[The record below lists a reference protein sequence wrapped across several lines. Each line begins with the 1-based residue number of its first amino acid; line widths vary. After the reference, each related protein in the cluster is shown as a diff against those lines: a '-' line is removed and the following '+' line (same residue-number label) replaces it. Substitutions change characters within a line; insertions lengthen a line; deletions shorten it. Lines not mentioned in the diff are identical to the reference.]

1 MNHHRD
7 LAGQVQQVAQR
18 YRRLFGWLAC
28 TVVWLATAAVGVAL
42 MQIQWQFSGVAQWFA
57 PALVVTAVLVSGVAC
72 WLAIRPTWDR
82 RWTARCIEAKHPDLD
97 SLLVTAVEQEPQAG
111 EGKFGFLQDRVFR
124 EALEHNRE
132 AVWQNDVSNGRIL
145 AIQLTGLASF
155 GMLAVVIACLATQ
168 GAQASRAVGL
178 APDLEPTVAVQ
189 VYKMSIAPGDV
200 EIERGTSLVVTAQF
214 SGDLPDDAV
223 LKVRD
228 ESGETLSVPMSLS
241 LSDPIFGA
249 RVPGVQADLAYWVE
263 FAEQKTKEFQ
273 VRVFEYPELT
283 RADAE
288 LEFPEYTGLP
298 KKRVEDTRRIT
309 AVEGTEVTLFCDLNK
324 PVQVAYLIDEE
335 DGMLEL
341 KATDDDPT
349 VYSVVETLVES
360 KRYKLI
366 LADEQ
371 GRQNR
376 TPPQVVFN
384 VTPNREPDVKITM
397 PARDVRVSPIEELQT
412 KASLWDDYGLRAY
425 GVNYTLP
432 GQPPQELTLGESTA
446 SNERREVDHLIPFED
461 LEAEPDQLL
470 AYYFWAEDVGPDG
483 KPRRAL
489 GDMYFAEVRHF
500 EEIFRQG
507 EQPPSGQSQEQQ
519 QQQSGQ
525 NARQAEELA
534 ELQKQII
541 NATWTVMRRESGPQP
556 TEEFG
561 TDMEEIKT
569 SQADAIDKLAEL
581 VEDLE
586 DPESQQHAAAVES
599 HMLGAMMNLAKATDT
614 SSLSVLPEALSS
626 EQAAY
631 QALLKLRAREH
642 EVTRGQQQQQQ
653 QQSGSASGAQSRAQ
667 QQLEQLELDNEQN
680 RYETERQASPQ
691 QDEQQRENL
700 QVLNRLRELARRQ
713 NDLNK
718 RLKELQSALEEA
730 QTKEEEEDIRQQL
743 KRLRE
748 QQQQMLRDMDEL
760 AERMEQPQNQERM
773 SEQRQQVEQ
782 TREQIRQT
790 TEALRDGQVSQAVAS
805 GTRAQRELE
814 ELEEEFRDAASNQFS
829 DEVEQLRDDAR
840 RLDER
845 EQELAEQLR
854 DLNQAKRDTRSLR
867 EPTECPDLGE
877 EFRQQRED
885 LERLLENIRETVE
898 EAEEAEPLMARQ
910 LYDSA
915 REAQQQ
921 RVDDALDATRQ
932 LLDRGLAT
940 EARAAEE
947 HAARG
952 IESLR
957 EGVENAAE
965 SVLGSEDEAL
975 RRARDTLE
983 DLAQEL
989 NEEIRR
995 ATGQPAEG
1003 EPEVSQ
1009 RETGQ
1014 QTSQRPEQQQGEP
1027 RQASDQQQAGR
1038 RQEGEPGDGQP
1049 GSAQPREGEQQEQS
1063 EQARQAQTGQQEGQP
1078 EQREGQPGGRGAGQ
1092 PDEGQLAEQER
1103 PQQSTRDPEES
1114 RPAGPNR
1121 LRGGQPQSRQQARDG
1136 QQVQTPTGIEQFRGP
1151 NGPITGDFLPW
1162 SDRLRDVEEM
1172 VDDPE
1177 LRGEVA
1183 RVREAARDIR
1193 REMRRDF
1200 KGPNWDVVRE
1210 FVAEPLN
1217 ELRDRVAEELLRK
1230 DSKEPLVP
1238 IDRDPVPA
1246 KYAEEVRRY
1255 YETLGSGQ

>member
-1 MNHHRD
+1 MNHHRRLSD
-7 LAGQVQQVAQR
+7 QVQEVAER
-18 YRRLFGWLAC
+18 YRRFFGWLAC
-28 TVVWLATAAVGVAL
+28 TVVWLAAAMIGAAL
-42 MQIQWQFSGVAQWFA
+42 MQIQWQFSSIAQWFA
-57 PALVVTAVLVSGVAC
+57 PVLLVAAVLASAVAC
-72 WLAIRPTWDR
+72 WLAIRPTWNR
-82 RWTARCIEAKHPDLD
+82 RWTARCIEAKHPELD
-97 SLLVTAVEQEPQAG
+97 TLLVTAVEQKPPTG
-111 EGKFGFLQDRVFR
+111 EAKFGFLQDRVFR
-124 EALEHNRE
+124 EALKHNRE
-132 AVWQNDVSNGRIL
+132 TAWQNDVSDGRIL
-145 AIQLTGLASF
+145 TIQLTGLASF
-155 GMLAVVIACLATQ
+155 GMLAFVIACLATQ
-168 GAQASRAVGL
+168 GAQANRVVGL
-178 APDLEPTVAVQ
+178 APELESTVSIRA
-189 VYKMSIAPGDV
+189 YKMSIAPGDA

-214 SGDLPDDAV
+214 SGDLPDDAI
-223 LKVRD
+223 LRIRD
-228 ESGETLSVPMSLS
+228 DSGETLSAPMSLS

-249 RVPGVQADLAYWVE
+249 RVPGVQAHLTYWIE
-263 FAEQKTKEFQ
+263 FAEQKTREFQ
-273 VRVFEYPELT
+273 VTVFEYPELT

-288 LEFPEYTGLP
+288 LKFPEYTALP

-309 AVEGTEVTLFCDLNK
+309 AVEGTQVTLFCDLNK
-324 PVQVAYLIDEE
+324 PVQLAYLIDEE

-349 VYSVVETLVES
+349 VYAVVETLAKS
-360 KRYKLI
+360 KRYQLI
-366 LADEQ
+366 LVDEEE
-371 GRQNR
+371 RQNR
-376 TPPQVVFN
+376 APPQVVFN

-397 PARDVRVSPIEELQT
+397 PAKDVRVSPIEELQT

-432 GQPPQELTLGESTA
+432 GQTPKELTLGESTA

-461 LEAEPDQLL
+461 LKAEPDQLL

-541 NATWTVMRRESGPQP
+541 NATWTLIRRETGPQP
-556 TEEFG
+556 TSEFQ

-569 SQADAIDKLAEL
+569 AQADALDKLAEL
-581 VEDLE
+581 LENLE
-586 DPESQQHAAAVES
+586 DPQSQQHAATVES
-599 HMLGAMMNLAKATDT
+599 HMLAAMMNLAKATDT
-614 SSLSVLPEALSS
+614 SSLSVLPQALSS

-642 EVTRGQQQQQQ
+642 QVTRGLPQQ

-691 QDEQQRENL
+691 QDQQQRENL

-730 QTKEEEEDIRQQL
+730 QTEEQEEDIRQQL

-782 TREQIRQT
+782 TRKQIRQT

-814 ELEEEFRDAASNQFS
+814 ELEEEFRDTASNQFS
-829 DEVEQLRDDAR
+829 DEVERLRDDAR
-840 RLDER
+840 QLDER
-845 EQELAEQLR
+845 EQKLAEQLR
-854 DLNQAKRDTRSLR
+854 DQSQAKRDTRSLR
-867 EPTECPDLGE
+867 EPTERPDLGE
-877 EFRQQRED
+877 DFRRQRED
-885 LERLLENIRETVE
+885 LERLLEDIRETVE

-915 REAQQQ
+915 REARQQ
-921 RVDDALDATRQ
+921 RVDDALDVTRQ
-932 LLDRGLAT
+932 LLDRGLAA

-975 RRARDTLE
+975 RRAQQTLE

-1003 EPEVSQ
+1003 EPEDSQ
-1009 RETGQ
+1009 RQPGQ
-1014 QTSQRPEQQQGEP
+1014 QASQQPGEPGQPGEP
-1027 RQASDQQQAGR
+1027 R
-1038 RQEGEPGDGQP
+1038 EGQP
-1049 GSAQPREGEQQEQS
+1049 GSRQPRDGEQQEQT
-1063 EQARQAQTGQQEGQP
+1063 ERARQAQSEQQESQPGQQPQEGQQP
-1078 EQREGQPGGRGAGQ
+1078 GARQPGQGQMTQRQPGQPGLRA
-1092 PDEGQLAEQER
+1092 P
-1103 PQQSTRDPEES
+1103 TES
-1114 RPAGPNR
+1114 RPPGPNR
-1121 LRGGQPQSRQQARDG
+1121 LRNGGNQQNQRPTQMEQS
-1136 QQVQTPTGIEQFRGP
+1136 RGP
-1151 NGPITGDFLPW
+1151 NGPITGNFLPW

-1172 VDDPE
+1172 VDDPK

-1210 FVAEPLN
+1210 FVAQPLN

-1230 DSKEPLVP
+1230 GSNEPLVP

>member
-1 MNHHRD
+1 MNHHRRLSD
-7 LAGQVQQVAQR
+7 QVQEVAER

-28 TVVWLATAAVGVAL
+28 TVVWLAAAMIGAAL
-42 MQIQWQFSGVAQWFA
+42 MQIQWQFSSIAQWFA
-57 PALVVTAVLVSGVAC
+57 PVLLVAAVLTSAVAC

-82 RWTARCIEAKHPDLD
+82 RWTARCIEAKHPELD
-97 SLLVTAVEQEPQAG
+97 TLLVTAVEQEPQTG
-111 EGKFGFLQDRVFR
+111 EAKFGFLQDRVFR
-124 EALEHNRE
+124 EALKHNRE
-132 AVWQNDVSNGRIL
+132 TAWQNDVSDGRIL
-145 AIQLTGLASF
+145 TIQLTGLASF
-155 GMLAVVIACLATQ
+155 GMLAFVIACLATQ
-168 GAQASRAVGL
+168 GAQANRVVGL
-178 APDLEPTVAVQ
+178 APELEPTVSITA
-189 VYKMSIAPGDV
+189 YKMSIAPGDV
-200 EIERGTSLVVTAQF
+200 DIERGTSLVVTAQF

-228 ESGETLSVPMSLS
+228 DSGETLSVPMSLS

-249 RVPGVQADLAYWVE
+249 RVPGVQADLAYWIE
-263 FAEQKTKEFQ
+263 FAEQKTREFQ
-273 VRVFEYPELT
+273 VTVFEYPELT

-288 LEFPEYTGLP
+288 LKFPKYTALP
-298 KKRVEDTRRIT
+298 EKRVEDTRRIT

-324 PVQVAYLIDEE
+324 PVQLAYLIDEE

-349 VYSVVETLVES
+349 VYSVVETLAES
-360 KRYKLI
+360 KRYQLI
-366 LADEQ
+366 LVDEEE
-371 GRQNR
+371 RQNR
-376 TPPQVVFN
+376 APPQVVFN

-397 PARDVRVSPIEELQT
+397 PAKDVRVSPIEELQT

-432 GQPPQELTLGESTA
+432 GQTPKELTLGESTA

-461 LEAEPDQLL
+461 LKAEPDQLL

-541 NATWTVMRRESGPQP
+541 NATWTLIRRETGPQP
-556 TEEFG
+556 ASEFQ

-569 SQADAIDKLAEL
+569 AQADALDKLAEL

-586 DPESQQHAAAVES
+586 DPQSQQHAATVES
-599 HMLGAMMNLAKATDT
+599 HMLRAMMNLARATDT
-614 SSLSVLPEALSS
+614 SSLSVLPQALSS

-642 EVTRGQQQQQQ
+642 QVTRGQPQQQQQ

-667 QQLEQLELDNEQN
+667 RQLEQLELDNEQN

-691 QDEQQRENL
+691 QDQQQRENL

-713 NDLNK
+713 NDLNE

-730 QTKEEEEDIRQQL
+730 QTEEEEEDIRQQL

-790 TEALRDGQVSQAVAS
+790 TEALRDGQVSEAVAS

-814 ELEEEFRDAASNQFS
+814 ELEEEFRDTASNQFS
-829 DEVEQLRDDAR
+829 DEVERLRDDAR
-840 RLDER
+840 QLDER
-845 EQELAEQLR
+845 EQKLAEQLR
-854 DLNQAKRDTRSLR
+854 DQSQAKRDTRSLR
-867 EPTECPDLGE
+867 EPTERPDLGE
-877 EFRQQRED
+877 DFRRQRED
-885 LERLLENIRETVE
+885 LERLLEDIRETVE

-915 REAQQQ
+915 REARQQ
-921 RVDDALDATRQ
+921 RVDDALDVTRQ

-957 EGVENAAE
+957 EGVESAAE
-965 SVLGSEDEAL
+965 SVLGREDEAL
-975 RRARDTLE
+975 RRAQQTLE

-1003 EPEVSQ
+1003 EPEDSQ
-1009 RETGQ
+1009 REPGQ
-1014 QTSQRPEQQQGEP
+1014 QTSQRPGEQQGEP
-1027 RQASDQQQAGR
+1027 RQPSEQQQAGR
-1038 RQEGEPGDGQP
+1038 RQEGEPRDGRP
-1049 GSAQPREGEQQEQS
+1049 GSGQRREGEQQEQT
-1063 EQARQAQTGQQEGQP
+1063 EQASRDQNDPQ
-1078 EQREGQPGGRGAGQ
+1078 EGQPGGQGGRQ
-1092 PDEGQLAEQER
+1092 PDEGQVGER
-1103 PQQSTRDPEES
+1103 QSTLQPMRESEEN
-1114 RPAGPNR
+1114 RPPGPNG
-1121 LRGGQPQSRQQARDG
+1121 LRDGRPQSRQQGRAG
-1136 QQVQTPTGIEQFRGP
+1136 QQNQTPTGIEQFRGP

-1172 VDDPE
+1172 VDDPK

-1210 FVAEPLN
+1210 FVAQPLN

-1230 DSKEPLVP
+1230 NSNEPLVP